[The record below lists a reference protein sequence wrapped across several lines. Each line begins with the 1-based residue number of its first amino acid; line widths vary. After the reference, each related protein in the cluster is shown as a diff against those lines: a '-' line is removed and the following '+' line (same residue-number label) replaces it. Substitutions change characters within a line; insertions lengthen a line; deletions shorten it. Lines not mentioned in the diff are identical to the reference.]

1 MATVANGQMGHWT
14 LADAASG
21 ILVPANIYRE
31 KLVVQMRS
39 SNPVSLAFDEAA
51 VALDGVQLR
60 IAGSVVIVTGAL
72 ARSQVNGI
80 CPTSDGTGG
89 YQEGLGVCD

>member
-1 MATVANGQMGHWT
+1 MAYIANGSMGRWA
-14 LADAASG
+14 LASSASAV
-21 ILVPANIYRE
+21 IVPANVYRD

-60 IAGSVVIVTGAL
+60 QAGSVIIVTGAL
-72 ARSQVNGI
+72 ARSEVRGI